1 MPGYW
6 SKTNVTGADWW
17 TQFVNNKTVPVR
29 VTNEYLK
36 INMKKT
42 TFFFAEPNSENL
54 ERERERETSKLRE

>member
-1 MPGYW
+1 M
-6 SKTNVTGADWW
+6 
-17 TQFVNNKTVPVR
+17 NNKTVPVR